1 MALLCLMLSRRIPAV
16 LAGVLLGSL
25 LAVPLT
31 SSPAYAGTRVQFDN
45 DDFDVLHRDIDMDKL
60 KVTYD
65 GKGVR
70 ATITMKDLEEEEPAP
85 DLRGDGD
92 PGVRRRP
99 ELAGVRPPR
108 RVPAQRAPQAEGRE
122 LGRRLPTS
130 NGYVV
135 EKCAGVKVKANYKR
149 DTLKYKLPNRCAR
162 FDLARG
168 YVDTWASARKFSRA
182 SWDEGSPA
190 ATTGDWFDT
199 TYDLVVL
206 R

>member
-1 MALLCLMLSRRIPAV
+1 MLSRRIPAV

-31 SSPAYAGTRVQFDN
+31 SSPAHAGTQVQTDN

-70 ATITMKDLEEEEPAP
+70 ATITMKNLKKKKR
-85 DLRGDGD
+85 LRIFVGMVTRADDND
-92 PGVRRRP
+92 PNSP
-99 ELAGVRPPR
+99 EFGNFIEFRLNEHRKQKVVGWVSALA
-108 RVPAQRAPQAEGRE
+108 
-122 LGRRLPTS
+122 
-130 NGYVV
+130 NDDYVV
-135 EKCAGVKVKANYKR
+135 EKCQGIKVKANYKR
-149 DTLKYKLPNRCAR
+149 DTLKYKVPNRCVR

-168 YVDTWASARKFSRA
+168 YVDTWGSARKYSRA

-190 ATTGDWFDT
+190 LTTGDWFDT
-199 TYDLVVL
+199 TYDLVVT